1 MKNVLNIE
9 ELNMLS
15 EAINFN
21 LFDFNTENVEVI
33 IKLEKEMLDKLNEEF
48 YYRHDPNADP
58 NKLKQAD
65 EIKAVMNGINFKFI
79 KNNPE

>member
-9 ELNMLS
+9 ELNLLS
-15 EAINFN
+15 EAISLN
-21 LFDFNTENVEVI
+21 LFDFNPEHIEVTV
-33 IKLEKEMLDKLNEEF
+33 KLEKEMLDKLNEEF
-48 YYRHDPNADP
+48 YYRHDPDADP

-65 EIKAVMNGINFKFI
+65 EIKAIMNKINFKFI